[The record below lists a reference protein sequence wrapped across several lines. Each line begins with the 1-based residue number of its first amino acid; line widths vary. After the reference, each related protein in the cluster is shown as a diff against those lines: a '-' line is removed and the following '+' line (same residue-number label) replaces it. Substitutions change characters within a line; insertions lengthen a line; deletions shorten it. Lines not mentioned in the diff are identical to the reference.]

1 LELKDIRCIQGI
13 IFPLQIIGLSLKRF
27 NITERVCFCLFFSI
41 LKAAILMLSEQ
52 RLRNE
57 NNGVLF
63 RQKKSIVLSQKQK
76 NVRQQYLFIQ

>member
-1 LELKDIRCIQGI
+1 
-13 IFPLQIIGLSLKRF
+13 
-27 NITERVCFCLFFSI
+27 
-41 LKAAILMLSEQ
+41 MLSEQ